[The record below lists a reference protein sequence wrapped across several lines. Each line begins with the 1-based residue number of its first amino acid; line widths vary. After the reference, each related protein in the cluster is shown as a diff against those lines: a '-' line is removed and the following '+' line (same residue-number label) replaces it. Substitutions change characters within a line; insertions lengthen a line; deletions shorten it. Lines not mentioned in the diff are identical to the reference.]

1 MSMGRTIDSAVIERG
16 LIDLCSD
23 IHFDPTTKMN
33 QWHPYQAT
41 RQGVFWH
48 GQHIC
53 SMDRGLVPEFK
64 QWTVIT
70 KMTEVGW
77 EEADKEDVSIQS
89 RVIPTTDS
97 DYIDAILNVMN
108 KSVGYEMRPDGAII
122 KYTPVAYRKVQGR
135 VALVGWRHTF
145 ERIIFRDLPGLTR
158 HAIAEKFG
166 VDMLLYAGVP
176 KAELYAA
183 LIEE

>member
-1 MSMGRTIDSAVIERG
+1 
-16 LIDLCSD
+16 
-23 IHFDPTTKMN
+23 
-33 QWHPYQAT
+33 
-41 RQGVFWH
+41 
-48 GQHIC
+48 
-53 SMDRGLVPEFK
+53 
-64 QWTVIT
+64 
-70 KMTEVGW
+70 
-77 EEADKEDVSIQS
+77 
-89 RVIPTTDS
+89 
-97 DYIDAILNVMN
+97 
-108 KSVGYEMRPDGAII
+108 MRPDGAII